1 MKRKAISMLMAVSLA
16 AAALTACGSSSST
29 SGAGIS
35 PPAVLSL
42 PELFWLLDA
51 LFSISCLLQ
60 LPITSMGS
68 NRLTKTFFIVHV
80 F

>member
-1 MKRKAISMLMAVSLA
+1 MLTRYGKSSLEKVSS
-16 AAALTACGSSSST
+16 SSSST